1 MMLSYI
7 KIAYRNLLTN
17 KVYAFISII
26 GLAIGISGATL
37 ISLYIEDEMSYDLHH
52 EHVDDIYRMTSV
64 LDFNGPMDLAVINFA
79 AGPTLKQDYPEVE
92 NFVRFMGGQNRYE
105 VSYEDH
111 LLSETNIWMT
121 DSTIFDV
128 FTYNLLSGDKKTA
141 LTRPRSIVLTE
152 TLANKI
158 FGHLDCL
165 NKQVKLNNTLY
176 NITGV
181 IKNPP
186 LNSEIRVNALLSL
199 SSLPRQAIETFNQ
212 DWFRVSF
219 ITFIKF
225 KNRFNL
231 DQFKPKLIEFE
242 KKYVQ
247 PWAEINS
254 VKGSHKYELTPLK
267 EVHFDNR
274 HEYDL
279 PKGNMSHIYIFSA
292 LALFLLI
299 IAAINFINLT
309 LAHQAKRAKEVGVRK
324 TLGAD
329 RIALIFQFL
338 IESLFVT
345 SIALIVGLGLC
356 ELFLEPFNSISG
368 KMMNSADILKPKLIG
383 IEICVL
389 ALVGI
394 LGGIY
399 PAFILSSY
407 KPIKVLKGGFSIQ
420 SGMGLFRKGLILIQF
435 SFAIFMIAGTMLIG
449 HQMNFMREMDLGFD
463 KENLLTINFPTDTLA
478 QKRLAPWVENLKS
491 NAKIKSFSRSRLP
504 SGGTPEI
511 MFRIEQNDGELIE
524 KTINCLFVDDAFIDV
539 MGLNLIEG
547 RKFSEKF
554 ASERQTAFIINETAA
569 KQFGWTK
576 GSLNKRV
583 QWGLE
588 AHGRAVND
596 GKVVGLINDFN
607 FMSLHQKMEPLILI
621 YNGNRGRQF
630 SVRLEKGDYQ
640 QTLVELENQWKN
652 LEKKYPFE
660 FTFFDQSLD
669 RNYRQEIRMYDVFK
683 YFSGIAITLS
693 CLGLF
698 ALLSFSIES
707 RKKEIGIRKVLGAS
721 VAELSWTIVKEFVLL
736 FFIAFLLASPL
747 NFYFVSVWEA
757 NFAYQAPFSLS
768 NYILPII
775 ITLFLAMFAILY
787 HGYKIWKSDPIA
799 AISQE

>member
-1 MMLSYI
+1 
-7 KIAYRNLLTN
+7 
-17 KVYAFISII
+17 
-26 GLAIGISGATL
+26 
-37 ISLYIEDEMSYDLHH
+37 
-52 EHVDDIYRMTSV
+52 
-64 LDFNGPMDLAVINFA
+64 
-79 AGPTLKQDYPEVE
+79 
-92 NFVRFMGGQNRYE
+92 
-105 VSYEDH
+105 
-111 LLSETNIWMT
+111 
-121 DSTIFDV
+121 
-128 FTYNLLSGDKKTA
+128 
-141 LTRPRSIVLTE
+141 
-152 TLANKI
+152 
-158 FGHLDCL
+158 
-165 NKQVKLNNTLY
+165 
-176 NITGV
+176 
-181 IKNPP
+181 
-186 LNSEIRVNALLSL
+186 
-199 SSLPRQAIETFNQ
+199 
-212 DWFRVSF
+212 
-219 ITFIKF
+219 
-225 KNRFNL
+225 
-231 DQFKPKLIEFE
+231 
-242 KKYVQ
+242 
-247 PWAEINS
+247 
-254 VKGSHKYELTPLK
+254 
-267 EVHFDNR
+267 
-274 HEYDL
+274 
-279 PKGNMSHIYIFSA
+279 
-292 LALFLLI
+292 
-299 IAAINFINLT
+299 
-309 LAHQAKRAKEVGVRK
+309 
-324 TLGAD
+324 
-329 RIALIFQFL
+329 
-338 IESLFVT
+338 
-345 SIALIVGLGLC
+345 
-356 ELFLEPFNSISG
+356 
-368 KMMNSADILKPKLIG
+368 
-383 IEICVL
+383 
-389 ALVGI
+389 
-394 LGGIY
+394 
-399 PAFILSSY
+399 
-407 KPIKVLKGGFSIQ
+407 
-420 SGMGLFRKGLILIQF
+420 
-435 SFAIFMIAGTMLIG
+435 
-449 HQMNFMREMDLGFD
+449 
-463 KENLLTINFPTDTLA
+463 
-478 QKRLAPWVENLKS
+478 
-491 NAKIKSFSRSRLP
+491 
-504 SGGTPEI
+504 

-596 GKVVGLINDFN
+596 GKVVGLVNDFN

-640 QTLVELENQWKN
+640 QTLIELENHWKK